1 MIILSYIFYSFGF
14 FIFLNSFVNLL
25 RFNKIYFVNEWVVKF
40 KKVTEKKPSV
50 SDFRSKDDLKI
61 YRNKSLFLSIEF
73 IWLCIGVFTNNW
85 FIFLGI
91 LFLGFFM
98 NTGLKKIKFTIIDK
112 ILSFTYLL
120 IKCVIYLFLFINKFH
135 LNIDIMKL
143 ITSFVS

>member
-73 IWLCIGVFTNNW
+73 IWLCIGIFTNNW

-112 ILSFTYLL
+112 ILSFIYLL
-120 IKCVIYLFLFINKFH
+120 IKCMIYLFLFINKFH

>member
-91 LFLGFFM
+91 LVFGFFM
-98 NTGLKKIKFTIIDK
+98 DTKVAFLHPASSHRIELSLIW
-112 ILSFTYLL
+112 ILF
-120 IKCVIYLFLFINKFH
+120 
-135 LNIDIMKL
+135 
-143 ITSFVS
+143 